1 MRKELVRTKQALSEE
16 KTQEI
21 LRDGVYG
28 VLALNGDD
36 GYLYSVPLSY
46 ILYDGSIYFHGSPR
60 GYKHDCFAR
69 TKKTSF
75 SVVGQSEVVPKLRA
89 NNYKSVTVWGT
100 LEPVTDLNEKQEA
113 LLAMADK
120 YSKGVED
127 NEEEIQHS
135 LQYVFMMKLVPEC
148 ITGKEADEE
157 VRKAGKLG

>member
-16 KTQEI
+16 KTQDI
-21 LRDGVYG
+21 LRDSVHG

-46 ILYDGSIYFHGSPR
+46 VLYDGSIYFHGSPR
-60 GYKHDCFAR
+60 GYKHDCFAK

-75 SVVGQSEVVPKLRA
+75 SIVRQSEVVPKLRA

-100 LEPVTDLNEKQEA
+100 LEPVTNLNEKLEA
-113 LLAMADK
+113 LRTMADK
-120 YSKGVED
+120 YSRGVED
-127 NEEEIQHS
+127 NEEEIQHA

-157 VRKAGKLG
+157 VGKAGKLG

>member
-1 MRKELVRTKQALSEE
+1 MRKELVRTKQTLSEE

-46 ILYDGSIYFHGSPR
+46 VLYDGGIYF
-60 GYKHDCFAR
+60 HDCFAK

-75 SVVGQSEVVPKLRA
+75 SIVEQSEVVPKLRA

-100 LEPVTDLNEKQEA
+100 LEPVTDLNEKLEA
-113 LLAMADK
+113 LRAMADK

-157 VRKAGKLG
+157 VRRTGKLG